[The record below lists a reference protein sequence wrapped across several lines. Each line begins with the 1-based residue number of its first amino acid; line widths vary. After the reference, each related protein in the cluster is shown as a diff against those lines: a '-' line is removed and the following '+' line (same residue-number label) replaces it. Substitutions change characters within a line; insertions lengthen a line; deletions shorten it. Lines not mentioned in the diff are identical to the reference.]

1 MKPPKWLRKF
11 GWNSW
16 GPIAFTRLIRFE
28 VYQENKWEKENNP
41 SGVMPKDDILCSF
54 NSQCWIVTL
63 FPSSKA
69 KRSFCNARYLLSFC
83 TRWHERLTFPHT
95 SRLLKRFA
103 DAIWTVYP
111 RFRPRGKNKKV
122 PITHIF
128 EGPVCVCSGWLFAT
142 DRKSIIA
149 KPVSL
154 RFPASFFILFY
165 FVSPRVF
172 TAPSGI
178 SCG

>member
-54 NSQCWIVTL
+54 NSQCRIVTL

-69 KRSFCNARYLLSFC
+69 KRSFCNARLSVVVL
-83 TRWHERLTFPHT
+83 HETAWALNIPAYFT
-95 SRLLKRFA
+95 
-103 DAIWTVYP
+103 
-111 RFRPRGKNKKV
+111 
-122 PITHIF
+122 
-128 EGPVCVCSGWLFAT
+128 
-142 DRKSIIA
+142 IA
-149 KPVSL
+149 KTFRRRDLNSIPKVSAKGQKQKSTHYTHFWRAIL
-154 RFPASFFILFY
+154 RIQWVIVCHWQEIYHCETSFPQVSRIFFYFILFC
-165 FVSPRVF
+165 FP
-172 TAPSGI
+172 
-178 SCG
+178 